1 MKAERV
7 TNKLHAQL
15 LHFLA
20 CILTLKVFTFW
31 LLKVALF
38 PNISLFFS
46 YSAINITSKTCHH
59 DVCVCGNV
67 GFSDGN
73 IPVCM
78 QIHNNACR
86 FCPCRR
92 LRRER

>member
-15 LHFLA
+15 QHFLA
-20 CILTLKVFTFW
+20 CILTLKAHFSVAKSCTFS
-31 LLKVALF
+31 
-38 PNISLFFS
+38 PNISLFFLIVQLIS
-46 YSAINITSKTCHH
+46 HH
-59 DVCVCGNV
+59 RLVIMMYMCGNV

-86 FCPCRR
+86 LCPCRR
-92 LRRER
+92 LKGER

>member
-15 LHFLA
+15 QHFHA

-31 LLKVALF
+31 LLKVANFFQTFLYF
-38 PNISLFFS
+38 FLIVQLISHQRLVIMM
-46 YSAINITSKTCHH
+46 Y
-59 DVCVCGNV
+59 VCGNV

-73 IPVCM
+73 ILVCM